1 MLQNRQLQKL
11 HFCFFNPWSM
21 DLKIQASLRMNV
33 TSNAVVWNVTTVRS
47 ITHLLEEI
55 EFPTPKTLNLYI
67 TPKPTN
73 QKKKN
78 TSTPPFFAHLP
89 AAQFEP
95 FLSKP
100 SDKIEGFKS
109 TLHCFDPRF
118 KTSSFTLRR
127 SPATEISAP
136 VILDPGDAAEGL
148 HPGISISIFEI
159 EIAETG
165 SLPCFS

>member
-73 QKKKN
+73 QKKKK
-78 TSTPPFFAHLP
+78 TPQHLP
-89 AAQFEP
+89 
-95 FLSKP
+95 FLPICQQLNLSRFYQNHLIKSKDSNRLFTVSIQGSKP
-100 SDKIEGFKS
+100 PPSPCDEVLQRRFQRLSFWILATPRKGCTPGF
-109 TLHCFDPRF
+109 P
-118 KTSSFTLRR
+118 
-127 SPATEISAP
+127 
-136 VILDPGDAAEGL
+136 
-148 HPGISISIFEI
+148 
-159 EIAETG
+159 
-165 SLPCFS
+165 

>member
-1 MLQNRQLQKL
+1 
-11 HFCFFNPWSM
+11 
-21 DLKIQASLRMNV
+21 MNV

-47 ITHLLEEI
+47 ITHLLEQI

-67 TPKPTN
+67 PPKPTN
-73 QKKKN
+73 QKKTPQH
-78 TSTPPFFAHLP
+78 TSLFCPFP

-100 SDKIEGFKS
+100 SDKIEGFKP
-109 TLHCFDPRF
+109 TFHCFDPRF

-136 VILDPGDAAEGL
+136 VILDPGKRGRIAPRKFPSPDASAKSGNL
-148 HPGISISIFEI
+148 ISIFEI
-159 EIAETG
+159 EIVETG